1 MPPEVLPRE
10 LPAFYR
16 TGTLAD
22 MSRMAV
28 KLALA
33 RKAIREIRSIENYLE
48 SNMDTV
54 MKNEFVTAMKETQD
68 YAVVV
73 ADAVSEAIGILK
85 RVKVAVQSYQES
97 VHDATY

>member
-16 TGTLAD
+16 AGTLAN

-33 RKAIREIRSIENYLE
+33 RKAIREIRAIEDYLAVNGGYLQD
-48 SNMDTV
+48 S
-54 MKNEFVTAMKETQD
+54 EFKKAMKETQG

-73 ADAVSEAIGILK
+73 ADAVSEAIVILK
-85 RVKVAVQSYQES
+85 KVKSDVQSYQES
-97 VHDATY
+97 VHDATD